1 MAENKNIPEVAE
13 LLLDGSRGKPA
24 FLSQVNADQL
34 VDVVLRL
41 AMEVSA
47 LRERLDAH
55 EALARE
61 HGLAPQAVDQF
72 QPDEALAAEQKARRE
87 RWVARI
93 VHDLTT

>member
-1 MAENKNIPEVAE
+1 MSEPGNTPSVAD
-13 LLLDGSRGKPA
+13 LLLDSGRGKPA

-61 HGLAPQAVDQF
+61 HGLGADAVDQF